1 MSSIALLRTASVQAT
16 SISYNTAVMVPAC
29 SPSGDRLAF
38 GCLGCMLRF
47 FQPGTQQQR
56 LGNEMIATEEAGRDL
71 GTTMVPL
78 VKSGGYGQSCG

>member
-1 MSSIALLRTASVQAT
+1 MPRRVQAA
-16 SISYNTAVMVPAC
+16 SISYNAAVMSPAC
-29 SPSGDRLAF
+29 SPSGDCIAVGR
-38 GCLGCMLRF
+38 LGCMLRF